1 MNRLSG
7 WDAMLM
13 YSETPNVHNHT
24 LKVAVVNTADID
36 GDYCFES
43 FRETLSGRLHLLDPM
58 RYRLI
63 DVPWQLHH
71 PMWLDSS
78 ALDVEYHIRRVR
90 VPAPGGRR
98 ELDAVIGDIASTPLD
113 RTRPLWQVYFAEGMA
128 DNRVAVIGKVH
139 HALADG
145 VASANLL
152 ARAMDPAEEHA
163 LEAIAA
169 VPAASLPTK
178 AQLLRAAAHDHVRQI
193 RKLPRVLLDSAAGV
207 ARVRAEAQ
215 LRGRDPQLARHF
227 NPPPTF
233 MNHLVSPA
241 RRFAS
246 STLSLAEFKETS
258 KRLEVTINDLVLAVS
273 AGALRNLL
281 LKFDGRAD
289 APILASVPASIDLSP
304 DRIVGNALTI
314 MVVSLPVHVA
324 EPLERVRLASIAA
337 TVAKENDRLLGRHLI
352 SQWMAYIPPVLAPA
366 AFRWLSRRNA
376 QNKLFNV
383 SVSNVPG
390 PRIRGKL
397 AGATVGEFYS
407 VGPVSAGCGLNITV
421 WSYVDQL
428 NISVLCDDRTLT
440 DAHIATC
447 AMTAAFAEIR
457 SSAGLSASL
466 TNVPTAMPPAAAITD

>member
-24 LKVAVVNTADID
+24 LKVAVVNTADFC
-36 GDYCFES
+36 GDYSFET
-43 FRETLSGRLHLLDPM
+43 FRETLSGRMHLLDPM

-71 PMWLDSS
+71 PMWLESS
-78 ALDVEYHIRRVR
+78 AVDVDYHIRRVQ

-98 ELDAVIGDIASTPLD
+98 ELDEVIGAIASTPLD
-113 RTRPLWQVYFAEGMA
+113 RTRPLWQVFFAEGMA
-128 DNRVAVIGKVH
+128 SDRVAVIGKVH

-145 VASANLL
+145 IASANLL
-152 ARAMDPAEEHA
+152 ARAMDQADRQSDEAEPVSN
-163 LEAIAA
+163 AA
-169 VPAASLPTK
+169 PPTK
-178 AQLLRAAAHDHVRQI
+178 AHLLRAAARDHVRQL
-193 RKLPRVLLDSAAGV
+193 RKLPRVVLDSATGIS
-207 ARVRAEAQ
+207 RVRGRAQ
-215 LRGRDPQLARHF
+215 ERGPHPHLARHF

-233 MNHLVSPA
+233 MNHVVSPT

-258 KRLEVTINDLVLAVS
+258 KTLGVTINDLVLAVS
-273 AGALRNLL
+273 AGALRDLL
-281 LKFDGRAD
+281 LRFDGRAD

-304 DRIVGNALTI
+304 ERIVGNALTI
-314 MVVSLPVHVA
+314 MVVSLPVHIA
-324 EPLERVRLASIAA
+324 DPLERVRLTSIAT
-337 TVAKENDRLLGRHLI
+337 TVAKENDRLLGRQLI
-352 SQWMAYIPPVLAPA
+352 SRWMAYIPPVLAPA
-366 AFRWLSRRNA
+366 AFRWLSQRDT

-390 PRIRGKL
+390 PRERGRL
-397 AGATVGEFYS
+397 SGATVGEFYS

-428 NISVLCDDRTLT
+428 NISIICDGRTLS
-440 DAHIATC
+440 DPHIATD
-447 AMTAAFAEIR
+447 AMVQSFAEIR
-457 SSAGLSASL
+457 SASGYSAALSD
-466 TNVPTAMPPAAAITD
+466 VPTAMPRAAAVND